1 MYTFPKQAGPHSDPS
16 FTLRAAK
23 AHLLSQELQ
32 WDITLHQ
39 IAENVHVS
47 LAKFVVKFSVKNYII
62 VHNLLHVRTQCI
74 LYAINKNVQL
84 YCCYLPI
91 N

>member
-1 MYTFPKQAGPHSDPS
+1 MYP
-16 FTLRAAK
+16 
-23 AHLLSQELQ
+23 
-32 WDITLHQ
+32 
-39 IAENVHVS
+39 

-62 VHNLLHVRTQCI
+62 IHNLLHVRTQCI